1 MRVYLTGFMGSGK
14 STLGQSLASALS
26 YRFVDLDEQIVKKE
40 GLSISEIFET
50 KGEAYFRVVES
61 DVLQSITGDK
71 LVIALG
77 GGTFCSDENIA
88 FIKKTGISFYLYLNE
103 DELLT
108 RLSELKD
115 GKRPLLNG
123 LDKAGIQSLIND
135 KLRERKDYYLQADY
149 TVDGTLS
156 VESLVKLIKHQLK

>member
-50 KGEAYFRVVES
+50 KGEAYFRDVEVE
-61 DVLQSITGDK
+61 VLQSITGDK

-77 GGTFCSDENIA
+77 GGTFCSDDNID
-88 FIKKTGISFYLYLNE
+88 FIKKSGISFYLYLTE
-103 DELLT
+103 EELLK
-108 RLSELKD
+108 RLGNQND
-115 GKRPLLNG
+115 GKRPLING
-123 LDKAGIQSLIND
+123 LDKAGIKSLISN
-135 KLRERKDYYLQADY
+135 KLEERKHYYLQADY
-149 TVDGTLS
+149 TVDGTLP
-156 VESLVKLIKHQLK
+156 VESLVQLIKHQLK